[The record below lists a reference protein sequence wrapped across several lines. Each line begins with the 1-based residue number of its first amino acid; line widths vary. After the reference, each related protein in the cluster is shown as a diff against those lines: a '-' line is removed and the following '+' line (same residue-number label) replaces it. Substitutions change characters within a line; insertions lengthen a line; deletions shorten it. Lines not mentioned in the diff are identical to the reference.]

1 MSIFRKMS
9 SSIDTQSV
17 QGTLLSLLFLAI
29 AQVFEAISVINILQG
44 TAYFF
49 TIVVAIDTLTGN
61 RIKKWIIKKFS
72 SHEAESKRTGS
83 DQAL

>member
-1 MSIFRKMS
+1 MS

-17 QGTLLSLLFLAI
+17 QGTLLSVLFLAI
-29 AQVFEAISVINILQG
+29 AQLFHAISVINILQG

-61 RIKKWIIKKFS
+61 RIKKWIIKKVNY
-72 SHEAESKRTGS
+72 ATESKRAKS
-83 DQAL
+83 DKAL